1 MIRWSLL
8 CALLLGLVGCDDMAE
23 QPRAAAQEASTFFPD
38 GKVNQVPPAGT
49 VARGDL
55 AWEAVLAERPAL
67 TVTLMQHGRE
77 RFEIY
82 CTPCHGVA
90 GDGNGTVVNRG
101 FPRPPDFAEPRLVAA
116 PDRHFMDVIAHG
128 YGQMYSYAA
137 RVLPADRWAI
147 VGYIRAL
154 QFSRRAEVG
163 DLPEIDR
170 DTLER
175 LP

>member
-1 MIRWSLL
+1 MIRWPLL
-8 CALLLGLVGCDDMAE
+8 FALLLSLVGCDDMAQ
-23 QPRAAAQEASTFFPD
+23 QPRADAQESSTFFPD
-38 GKVNQVPPAGT
+38 GKVNQEPPAGT

-55 AWEAVLAERPAL
+55 AWDAVLAERPPL
-67 TVTLMQHGRE
+67 TVELMQHGRE

-82 CTPCHGVA
+82 CSPCHGVA
-90 GDGNGTVVNRG
+90 GDGNGIVVSRG

-154 QFSRRAEVG
+154 QISRRAEVG
-163 DLPEIDR
+163 GLPEIDR

>member
-1 MIRWSLL
+1 MIRWLLLSGLLL
-8 CALLLGLVGCDDMAE
+8 CLAGCDDMAQ
-23 QPRAAAQEASTFFPD
+23 QPRSDAQESSTFFPD
-38 GKVNQVPPAGT
+38 GKVNQTPPTGT

-55 AWEAVLAERPAL
+55 AWNAVLAERPSL
-67 TVTLMQHGRE
+67 TVELMQRGRE

-82 CTPCHGVA
+82 CSPCHGVA

-101 FPRPPDFAEPRLVAA
+101 FPRPPDLAEPRLIAA

-154 QFSRRAEVG
+154 QFSRRAEVAG
-163 DLPEIDR
+163 LPESDR
-170 DTLER
+170 ETLEQ
-175 LP
+175 LQ

>member
-1 MIRWSLL
+1 MMRWLL
-8 CALLLGLVGCDDMAE
+8 PIGLLLGLAGCDDMAQ
-23 QPRAAAQEASTFFPD
+23 QPRADAQEASKFFPD
-38 GKVNQVPPAGT
+38 GKVNQRPPAGT

-55 AWEAVLAERPAL
+55 AWEAVLAERPPL
-67 TVTLMQHGRE
+67 TTSLMLRGRE
-77 RFEIY
+77 RFDIY
-82 CTPCHGVA
+82 CVPCHGVA

-101 FPRPPDFAEPRLVAA
+101 FPKPPDLSIPRLVTA
-116 PDRHFMDVIAHG
+116 PDRHIMNVIAHG

-147 VGYIRAL
+147 VAYIRAL
-154 QFSRRAEVG
+154 QFSRRAEVA

-170 DTLER
+170 NTLER

>member
-8 CALLLGLVGCDDMAE
+8 CALLLGLVGCDDMAR
-23 QPRAAAQEASTFFPD
+23 QPRADAQEASTFFPD
-38 GKVNQVPPAGT
+38 GKVNQPPPPGT

-55 AWEAVLAERPAL
+55 AWDTVLAERPAL
-67 TVTLMQHGRE
+67 TVGLMQRGRE

-82 CTPCHGVA
+82 CSPCHGVA

-101 FPRPPDFAEPRLVAA
+101 FPQPPDLALPRLIEA
-116 PDRHFMDVIAHG
+116 PDRHFMNVIAHG

-147 VGYIRAL
+147 VSYIRAL
-154 QFSRRAEVG
+154 QFSRRAEVAA
-163 DLPEIDR
+163 LPEIDR
-170 DTLER
+170 KTLES